1 MGVSLLGLKS
11 GRLEVFRKLFTIGL
25 VATFFVAS
33 GSAFA
38 SNPTEFDFEFSGN
51 GGAIND
57 FAVQWFFADPYTG
70 TNSVGSPDGAAN
82 LQITYL
88 ELEIVG
94 LTHTSPMDLNIY
106 LLDPFGTGIEII
118 DDRGDQHGINN
129 FTLVFSDKG
138 VALPTEPDPLIN
150 NSMYTPEMPGTPGSF
165 SDYTTTGND
174 EWRLV
179 VIDDS
184 RGDDGYFEGFTLRGL
199 VVPEPATLSLLAI
212 GACALIRRRK
222 A

>member
-1 MGVSLLGLKS
+1 MLGL
-11 GRLEVFRKLFTIGL
+11 
-25 VATFFVAS
+25 ATAFFVAS

-38 SNPTEFDFEFSGN
+38 DNPTTFDFEFSGN
-51 GGAIND
+51 GGPITD
-57 FAVQWFFADPYTG
+57 FAVQWFFADPSNG
-70 TNSVGSPDGAAN
+70 TNSIGQNGGIGAEN
-82 LQITYL
+82 LNITYL

-94 LTHTSPMDLNIY
+94 LTHASPMDLNIF
-106 LLDPFGTGIEII
+106 LLDPFGTGIEIM
-118 DDRGDQHGINN
+118 DDRGDQVGIIN

-138 VALPTEPDPLIN
+138 VPLPLDPGPLVN
-150 NSMYTPEMPGTPGSF
+150 NTMYAPELPGTPASF
-165 SDYTTTGND
+165 SGYTMTGND

-184 RGDDGYFEGFTLRGL
+184 GGGDGGFEGFTLRGL

-212 GACALIRRRK
+212 GACALLRRRK